1 MKSLLNSYPQFL
13 QFLDCD
19 KSLVEIWKWFGE
31 QLGFAGT
38 KAINITD
45 ELIALAKENDE
56 KLFDL
61 LKKKYSRFGFFNL
74 INFFN
79 LNSSPNLNIQQQNN
93 TLSTCDVF
101 KYSYFSEES
110 KGKKS

>member
-1 MKSLLNSYPQFL
+1 M
-13 QFLDCD
+13 
-19 KSLVEIWKWFGE
+19 EIWKQFGE

-45 ELIALAKENDE
+45 KLIALAKENGE

-61 LKKKYSRFGFFNL
+61 LKKKYSKFGLFNL

-79 LNSSPNLNIQQQNN
+79 SNSFLNLNI
-93 TLSTCDVF
+93 
-101 KYSYFSEES
+101 
-110 KGKKS
+110 